1 MPVPKRIL
9 LAGDVLAL
17 GVVTALGFITHGET
31 DLSFLPRFFA
41 NFIPLAVCWCL
52 LAPWFGLF
60 QEDITSNP
68 RQLWRPVLA
77 MLYAA
82 PLAALIR
89 AWLLHSAVIP
99 IFAIVLGGTS
109 ALGILLWRGLY
120 FLLRRK
126 A

>member
-1 MPVPKRIL
+1 MKRNLFLGDL
-9 LAGDVLAL
+9 LALL
-17 GVVTALGFITHGET
+17 LTTLLGFITHRET
-31 DLSFLPRFFA
+31 DLSFLPRFAVIYF
-41 NFIPLAVCWCL
+41 PLAIAWIL

-60 QEDITSNP
+60 QPEITSNP
-68 RQLWRPVLA
+68 RQLWRPILA

-120 FLLRRK
+120 FLLSRK
-126 A
+126 P

>member
-1 MPVPKRIL
+1 MSVPKRIL

-41 NFIPLAVCWCL
+41 NFIPLAVAWIL